1 MPRLPSSPLIRMVPA
16 RRPWLPCWRALIAG
30 VLIACQALL
39 PWAAHAQVQ
48 ALPGLSDGAEM
59 TATAERQLGDRIA
72 RELYRDP
79 DYIDDPVLVDYVQDI
94 WQRLLAAARARG
106 ELTPELDERYAWQVM
121 IGRDRT
127 VNAFAL
133 PGGYLGLHTGLIAIT
148 EHRDE
153 LAAVLGHELTHVTQR
168 HISRMLTKQSK
179 QAPLMLAAMILGGL
193 AAAKSGRS
201 GGDLGMAAM
210 VGGQAMAM
218 QKQLDFSRDM
228 EREADRIGFGV
239 MTQAGF
245 SPRGA
250 AAMFEKLQHASRLN
264 DNGSYPYLRSHP
276 LTSERLTEMEARF
289 QFRTEAVAPMAA
301 QMDHAMIAGR
311 ARVLGRPGVDQ
322 MRQWVRAAD
331 SGEFGRAGPAQQAGI
346 LYAAAL
352 SAVEL
357 RDFKAARALAERLAT
372 RAQGDAAAERL
383 ARLLRAEVEL
393 DAGNGAAAMP
403 LLDPKAHPK
412 DRAELLL
419 GAQAAVAAR
428 KPDALAAPLR
438 DWVALH
444 PRDAGIWRVL
454 SAVYDAQGETLRA
467 IRADAEANV
476 AMLDYVAA
484 RDRFRAAQDWVRRA
498 GPGTR
503 VDHYE
508 ASIIDTRAREVEA
521 KAREQLEDKD
531 KPLQ

>member
-1 MPRLPSSPLIRMVPA
+1 MLRPPLPPRPPAFRHARPLLA
-16 RRPWLPCWRALIAG
+16 ALLIASQ
-30 VLIACQALL
+30 VLWPLQG
-39 PWAAHAQVQ
+39 HAQVQ
-48 ALPGLSDGAEM
+48 TLPGLSDGAEM

-79 DYIDDPVLVDYVQDI
+79 DYVDDPVLADYVQDI
-94 WQRLLAAARARG
+94 WQRLLAAARTRG

-148 EHRDE
+148 ETRDE
-153 LAAVLGHELTHVTQR
+153 LASVLGHELTHVTQR
-168 HISRMLTKQSK
+168 HISRMLTQQSR
-179 QAPLMLAAMILGGL
+179 QAPLLLAAMILGGL
-193 AAAKSGRS
+193 AAAKSRS

-250 AAMFEKLQHASRLN
+250 AAMFEKLQYASRLN

-276 LTSERLTEMEARF
+276 LTGERLTEMEARF
-289 QFRTEAVAPMAA
+289 QFRTEAVAPLAP
-301 QMDHAMIAGR
+301 QMEHAMIAAR
-311 ARVLGRPGVDQ
+311 ARVLSRPGADLL
-322 MRQWVRAAD
+322 RQWLQAVDSSEFARA
-331 SGEFGRAGPAQQAGI
+331 RPAQQAGM
-346 LYAAAL
+346 LYAAAR

-357 RDFKAARALAERLAT
+357 RDLKAARALAARLAA
-372 RAQGDAAAERL
+372 RVQGDAPAERL
-383 ARLLRAEVEL
+383 ARLLQAEVEL
-393 DAGNGAAAMP
+393 DAGNGPAAAA

-412 DRAELLL
+412 DRAELVLA
-419 GAQAAVAAR
+419 AQAAVAAR
-428 KPDALAAPLR
+428 QPDGVAPLLR

-444 PRDAGIWRVL
+444 PRDATAWRTL
-454 SAVYDAQGETLRA
+454 SAVYGVQGETLRA

-476 AMLDYVAA
+476 AVLDYVAA
-484 RDRFRAAQDWVRRA
+484 RDRFRAAQDWVRQA

-521 KAREQLEDKD
+521 RAKEQLADKD